1 MGKSQPKW
9 LPRLAFAAAVTVLL
23 AVGPVQAAKTTA
35 GSCPLMITACGCVI
49 TKADTFVVAN
59 DLSAAQT
66 SAPNC
71 IEIAASN
78 ATLNVRGF
86 KILGNNNGKGIGILI
101 RPGAENVIVEGASLG
116 DPSAKPPVL
125 PSPQAKVNLWNIGIE
140 DDGNNAII
148 AMFQDIG
155 GSLVMGN
162 PNAEPKGN
170 GTAGIVLN
178 GVTNSFI
185 GTFNANFNGQFGV
198 LVKNSTGVT
207 VAVFTAL
214 SNKDTG
220 LKLDS
225 SNDASI
231 GPGGAQK
238 NGRFGMWLLGSSNN
252 TIHDSNGNFSNG
264 DTGIRLSC
272 AAGKPCPGAGG
283 SNDNR
288 ITNGGAPNNTLNG
301 IVIEKGNGGNVVTVT
316 HNQGNGGPNDMTDL
330 NPDCDSN
337 TWYNNVGRGNQS
349 CNNP

>member
-1 MGKSQPKW
+1 MSLSKAPAWVIPPRNRPCLLLPK
-9 LPRLAFAAAVTVLL
+9 L
-23 AVGPVQAAKTTA
+23 
-35 GSCPLMITACGCVI
+35 
-49 TKADTFVVAN
+49 
-59 DLSAAQT
+59 
-66 SAPNC
+66 
-71 IEIAASN
+71 
-78 ATLNVRGF
+78 
-86 KILGNNNGKGIGILI
+86 
-101 RPGAENVIVEGASLG
+101 
-116 DPSAKPPVL
+116 
-125 PSPQAKVNLWNIGIE
+125 KVNLWNIGIE

-155 GSLVMGN
+155 GSLVMAKAN

-170 GTAGIVLN
+170 GTAGIFLN

-185 GTFNANFNGQFGV
+185 GTINTNFNGKFGV
-198 LVKNSTGVT
+198 LVKNSIGVT
-207 VAVFTAL
+207 IANFTAERD
-214 SNKDTG
+214 KDTG

-231 GPGGAQK
+231 GPGGAQNNDK
-238 NGRFGMWLLGSSNN
+238 FGIWLVGSSLN

-288 ITNGGAPNNTLNG
+288 ITNGGALNKLNG
-301 IVIEKGNGGNVVTVT
+301 IVIEKGNSRNLVTVT

-330 NPDCDSN
+330 NPDCDDN
-337 TWYNNVGRGNQS
+337 TWYNNIGRGNQS